1 MGSLRG
7 FRGEYLGLAV
17 AIGISMD
24 IGDIA
29 GVEEYPYQDWVLD
42 AIGEAVPG
50 ATVWGKY
57 SSLASWAAGA
67 VVWGWRVRSGVLGT
81 AERPPLRG

>member
-50 ATVWGKY
+50 ATGWGQ
-57 SSLASWAAGA
+57 
-67 VVWGWRVRSGVLGT
+67 
-81 AERPPLRG
+81 